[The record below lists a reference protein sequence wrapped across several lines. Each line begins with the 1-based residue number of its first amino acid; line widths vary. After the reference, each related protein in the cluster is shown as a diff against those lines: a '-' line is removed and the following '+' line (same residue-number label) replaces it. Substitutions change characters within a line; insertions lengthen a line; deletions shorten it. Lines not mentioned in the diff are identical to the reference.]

1 MNAAELVKAL
11 DPERRQSNDALL
23 EIFNVGIGASAAA
36 LSEKVSDEVV
46 LNLPAL
52 PPCPA
57 PRGAQL
63 VRGDQACGECIEF
76 SGTLGD
82 GSVMLMFQNQHLLAL
97 LQALLPGASS

>member
-11 DPERRQSNDALL
+11 DPERRQSNAALL

-36 LSEKVSDEVV
+36 LSEMVSDEVV

-52 PPCPA
+52 SMSPA
-57 PRGAQL
+57 SRAAQL
-63 VRGDQACGECIEF
+63 VRADHSCGVSIEF

-82 GSVMLMFQNQHLLAL
+82 GTMMLMFQNQHLLAL

>member
-57 PRGAQL
+57 PRVYQSAGPA
-63 VRGDQACGECIEF
+63 RSTHGRTRSA
-76 SGTLGD
+76 T
-82 GSVMLMFQNQHLLAL
+82 AR
-97 LQALLPGASS
+97 